1 MYYKNIKILILLFL
15 FFSIP
20 ALFSACQS
28 ILSIPTKG
36 VISGIVA
43 DLQAGYSEC
52 TKEDTIKKPENYKP
66 VHNALVTIEDNYG
79 APHHAHTDIAG
90 YYQFESIS
98 VKACT
103 IIEMVKETTDGVKIY
118 KDLIP
123 LNISS
128 QESYY
133 VGVTGA
139 LETARIL
146 VLEALIR
153 SGEEV
158 EQLVLED
165 ISNNKYFTRL
175 VNLVGQAQRAGEE
188 FTNNYLIQEQIELI
202 TKSIL
207 FPSNIPP
214 TNVPTTPPSLSLSS
228 AKDILSYQFRIEDNT
243 CFSYDVIGTIDEED
257 CLIKLV
263 VPYNADIK
271 NLIAAFEISTSAKAY
286 IGEII
291 QKSGITVNDFTI
303 PVTYT
308 IVAEDGSKQE
318 WQIIVEK
325 EIGPLH
331 HFTISGYPELTIAG
345 EYFGNSDITITA
357 CDMNDKIKYDY
368 LGEVYFMSTDSN
380 TKVIFPC
387 NDKNKYSFTEEDQGS
402 HCFPGDS
409 FKLITAGEQIITIT
423 DGLISAESKPVN
435 VLAAELSRFEFN
447 KINDQVV
454 EIPFNITIIAL
465 DSFGNIVTEYMGINI
480 LKPDIKRF
488 GPHIT
493 ENFVNGIWS
502 GEITFLGPQTH
513 FQFKTVCSDN
523 EKITGFSNIFDIL
536 YPAPSI

>member
-1 MYYKNIKILILLFL
+1 MRCKNIKRLISLFL
-15 FFSIP
+15 FLPII

-43 DLQAGYSEC
+43 DLQAGYSEY

-79 APHHAHTDIAG
+79 VSHHTHTDIAG
-90 YYQFESIS
+90 YYQFENLNIKSG
-98 VKACT
+98 T
-103 IIEMVKETTDGVKIY
+103 IIEMAKETTDGVKIY

-128 QESYY
+128 EESYY

-158 EQLVLED
+158 EQLALED

-188 FTNNYLIQEQIELI
+188 FTSNYLIQEQIELI

-214 TNVPTTPPSLSLSS
+214 TNVATTPPSPSLSS
-228 AKDILSYQFRIEDNT
+228 AKDILNYQFRIEDNT
-243 CFSYDVIGTIDEED
+243 CFSYDVIGTITEED
-257 CLIKLV
+257 YLIELV
-263 VPYNADIK
+263 ITYNTDVT
-271 NLIAAFEISTSAKAY
+271 NLIAAFEISMSAKAY

-291 QKSGITVNDFTI
+291 QESGITINNFTT

-308 IVAEDGSKQE
+308 VVAEDGSKQK
-318 WQIIVEK
+318 WQIIVKK
-325 EIGPLH
+325 ELGPLH
-331 HFTISGYPELTIAG
+331 HFTISGYPESTIAG
-345 EYFGNSDITITA
+345 ENFGNSDITITA
-357 CDMNDKIKYDY
+357 CDVNDKIKYDY

-380 TKVIFPC
+380 TKVILPC
-387 NDKNKYSFTEEDQGS
+387 SDKNKYSFTEEDQGS

-465 DSFGNIVTEYMGINI
+465 DSFGNIVTGYNGYNT
-480 LKPDIKRF
+480 LTASTNKFSPKST
-488 GPHIT
+488 G
-493 ENFVNGIWS
+493 NFVNGIWS
-502 GEITFLGPQTH
+502 GEITFSRSQVNVQITTICSED
-513 FQFKTVCSDN
+513 KTKN
-523 EKITGFSNIFDIL
+523 GFSNLFNI
-536 YPAPSI
+536 YPASSF